1 MCALFTREVL
11 IALQE
16 NNPYRAAGII
26 MQGTR
31 HFPVCTTLLVSRR
44 LYFWHPQVD
53 YSLTS
58 WVVFLSVGEI
68 TLSTAV
74 YDTAQPA
81 HMDEGAGSKSLQQ
94 AAQPP

>member
-1 MCALFTREVL
+1 MYNTSSES
-11 IALQE
+11 E
-16 NNPYRAAGII
+16 
-26 MQGTR
+26 
-31 HFPVCTTLLVSRR
+31 TLLLASPGR
-44 LYFWHPQVD
+44 L

-81 HMDEGAGSKSLQQ
+81 HMGEGAGSKSLQQ